1 MKVLICGLPGSGKT
15 TLARELSYHFLLPHY
30 NADTVRELSNN
41 WDFSTKGRL
50 QQFHRMN
57 LESWGILD
65 FVCPYREFRQRIDAD
80 FTIWMNTIT
89 ESKYEDTN
97 KEWQDLELREYSIK
111 VDKRLDLEEL
121 RKVMQKYPAGIK
133 GCNDFLHEH
142 FRKNF

>member
-97 KEWQDLELREYSIK
+97 KEWQTSTHWSAGDGFIWDSDHLHLSANAG
-111 VDKRLDLEEL
+111 LTP
-121 RKVMQKYPAGIK
+121 KYTLQVSGFWNK
-133 GCNDFLHEH
+133 
-142 FRKNF
+142 